1 MHYPD
6 FSLCDFYLASLN
18 KCTKVH
24 LPGVGPRGSFAEFVE
39 WVLVNCGSAYTI
51 DPTEDDIVISP
62 TLNTPPETSH
72 PPPLS
77 DLTEILH
84 VPTTDH
90 GDWPAT
96 MDKPKPRK
104 RSVEVIALEALP
116 QPASD
121 QVREPAT
128 PRISER
134 VLVEYV
140 GLEGSPAHNPATVDV
155 IVKTSGGYFEELK
168 DIFEVDLID
177 WVGEVIP
184 NVPVSPASPNSS
196 ECPSSLPVP
205 PP

>member
-1 MHYPD
+1 MVPQ
-6 FSLCDFYLASLN
+6 
-18 KCTKVH
+18 
-24 LPGVGPRGSFAEFVE
+24 GSFGKFVK

-51 DPTEDDIVISP
+51 GPAEDDIVTSP
-62 TLNTPPETSH
+62 TLNTPPETSQ

-77 DLTEILH
+77 DLTEMLH
-84 VPTTDH
+84 VPTTVR

-96 MDKPKPRK
+96 MDEPKLRK
-104 RSVEVIALEALP
+104 RSEEVIALEPLP

-121 QVREPAT
+121 QVRKPAT

-134 VLVEYV
+134 VLVLYV
-140 GLEGSPAHNPATVDV
+140 GLVGSPAHNPATVDV

-196 ECPSSLPVP
+196 KCPSSLPLP